1 MIINIPRRQRGIKA
15 LARIKGNEMKR
26 NKRKKVLTARNIT
39 LYIFLLPAVIYYI
52 VFRYIPMYGVLIS
65 FQDFNPFKGML
76 GSPWVGFKHFKD
88 FLGGVYI
95 LRLLRNTVLLS
106 LYGLILSH
114 PMPIIYALLLNEVK
128 SHKARSAIQTISY
141 MPHFVSTV
149 IMCGLIVQF
158 LAPNTGLIA
167 RLVEMAT
174 GEASDLLAE
183 SEWFRTI
190 YITSGIW
197 QGMGWGSIIYFAALT
212 SINPSLYE
220 AAGIDGAGRIQKML
234 HISLPGILP
243 TIITLYILALGG
255 ILSVGY
261 EKVMLLYRPVTY
273 ETADVIS
280 TYVYRSGLINQ
291 EYSFAAAVGLFNSVI
306 GLFFV
311 LGSNYLS
318 RRVLHHAL
326 W

>member
-1 MIINIPRRQRGIKA
+1 
-15 LARIKGNEMKR
+15 
-26 NKRKKVLTARNIT
+26 
-39 LYIFLLPAVIYYI
+39 
-52 VFRYIPMYGVLIS
+52 
-65 FQDFNPFKGML
+65 
-76 GSPWVGFKHFKD
+76 
-88 FLGGVYI
+88 
-95 LRLLRNTVLLS
+95 
-106 LYGLILSH
+106 
-114 PMPIIYALLLNEVK
+114 
-128 SHKARSAIQTISY
+128 

-149 IMCGLIVQF
+149 IMCGLIVRF
-158 LAPNTGLIA
+158 LEPNTGLIA
-167 RLVEMAT
+167 RLIEMAT
-174 GEASDLLAE
+174 GEASDLLAD

-197 QGMGWGSIIYFAALT
+197 QGVGWGSIIYFAALT

-220 AAGIDGAGRIQKML
+220 AADIDGAGRIQKMF

-261 EKVMLLYRPVTY
+261 EKVMLLYQPVTY

-280 TYVYRSGLINQ
+280 TYVYRSGIINQ